1 MSCHNPFCEYSTVLP
16 SKHLRPLDRLPL
28 VLVFAF
34 LVIFVRGV
42 VLFLVPG
49 SLQEDTD
56 LYRQLAENLVREGRF
71 ALGGNPTAF
80 RPPVYPILLV
90 PCVAT
95 GPYTRWAIAALH
107 VVLGAGTVL
116 LTGLLANRIG
126 GLQAGLIAG
135 LLVAADPLLVWQSTQ
150 IMSETAA
157 VLFVVVTLFCG
168 FQASKSKNLAWTFL
182 TGTAAGI
189 TALTRAN
196 LLPWSLLV
204 PGLLG
209 FVRQLGETSPFTRAK
224 KREQT
229 THHSEQT
236 KGSFQSLPR
245 LSGSKVRF
253 REVIKTSL
261 IGYVGLGSVL
271 FPWVLRNRLVLGHWI
286 FGTTHGGITFYLAN
300 NDYFYDHL
308 REHKPLRAWKS
319 EAFITGWQQAV
330 EQHPGLDEAQQDR
343 LAYRLAGETIA
354 RRPKEFW
361 ESCLWRVLWLWTP
374 FPPAELSEALTGGVL
389 AVWAVG
395 GFYILQY
402 GCAIWGIGI
411 ALRKRINS
419 GEAPQILWF
428 LLSGAAL
435 ALVLTAVHAFY
446 WSNMRMRAP
455 AVPVFACFAALPLT
469 QLRLWSSPKANGRP

>member
-1 MSCHNPFCEYSTVLP
+1 
-16 SKHLRPLDRLPL
+16 
-28 VLVFAF
+28 
-34 LVIFVRGV
+34 
-42 VLFLVPG
+42 
-49 SLQEDTD
+49 
-56 LYRQLAENLVREGRF
+56 
-71 ALGGNPTAF
+71 
-80 RPPVYPILLV
+80 
-90 PCVAT
+90 
-95 GPYTRWAIAALH
+95 
-107 VVLGAGTVL
+107 
-116 LTGLLANRIG
+116 LTGLLAKRIG

-135 LLVAADPLLVWQSTQ
+135 LWVAADPLLVWQSTQ

-157 VLFVVVTLFCG
+157 VFFVGVTLFCG

-209 FVRQLGETSPFTRAK
+209 FVRQLGESGPFTRDK

-319 EAFITGWQQAV
+319 EAFITAWQQAV

-354 RRPKEFW
+354 RRPQEFLQ
-361 ESCLWRVLWLWTP
+361 SCLWRVLWLWTP

-402 GCAIWGIGI
+402 GCAIWGIRI

-419 GEAPQILWF
+419 RETPQILWF